1 MNYARMRVLR
11 VFGYGQSAGHLF
23 ESGHMANDSL
33 NPARILV
40 VDDEQDILRAAR
52 LLLKRHF
59 ASVETLSDPRK
70 LPERVRAGACDVVL
84 LDMNFAAGADS
95 GAEGLESLDEV
106 LTLDPQA
113 VVVLITAHSGVELA
127 VEAMKRGAADF
138 VTKPWQNERLL
149 ATLLAASNLRR
160 SRVEA
165 AELRSRNRG
174 LAAATLTGREL
185 IGTSARMLR
194 VFDTVR
200 RAAPTDANVLILGEN
215 GTGKE
220 LVAREIH
227 RHSRRSDDVFLRVDL
242 GSLAPQLFESELFG
256 HRRGAFTD
264 ARSDRIGLF
273 RAATGGTL
281 FLDEIG
287 NVPLHLQAKL
297 LTALE
302 RREVV
307 PVGAEKPE
315 GVDVRVICATNRS
328 PRELADEDLF
338 RQDLLYRINTVEIM
352 LPPLRERREDIPLLL
367 EHFMTV
373 YAEKYNLSARRLSAA
388 ALESLVAHPWPGNI
402 RALRH
407 AVERALILSDGT
419 MLEPDDFTL
428 GSAPIVG
435 VGKASADSTHLDD
448 LEREA
453 VTRALKEHK
462 RNISRAA
469 AALGV
474 TRASLYRRMQKYGL

>member
-1 MNYARMRVLR
+1 
-11 VFGYGQSAGHLF
+11 
-23 ESGHMANDSL
+23 MATDSL

-52 LLLKRHF
+52 LLLKSHF
-59 ASVETLSDPRK
+59 ASVETLSDPGK
-70 LPERVRAGACDVVL
+70 LEERVRQGSFDVLL
-84 LDMNFAAGADS
+84 LDMNFVAGADS
-95 GAEGLESLDEV
+95 GVEGLEALDRV
-106 LTLDPQA
+106 LALDPHA

-149 ATLLAASNLRR
+149 ATLLAACNLRR
-160 SRVEA
+160 SRLEA
-165 AELRSRNRG
+165 AELRNRNRG
-174 LAAATLTGREL
+174 LAAATLVGRDL
-185 IGTSARMLR
+185 IGTSGRMLR
-194 VFDTVR
+194 VFDTIR

-227 RHSRRSDDVFLRVDL
+227 RHSRRCDDVFLRVDL
-242 GSLAPQLFESELFG
+242 GALAPQLFESELFG

-264 ARSDRIGLF
+264 AKADRTGLF

-287 NVPLHLQAKL
+287 NVPLHLQTKL

-307 PVGAEKPE
+307 PVGAERPE
-315 GVDVRVICATNRS
+315 SVDVRVICATNRS
-328 PRELADEDLF
+328 PQELADGDLF

-352 LPPLRERREDIPLLL
+352 LPPLRERRGDIPLLL
-367 EHFMTV
+367 EHFMTI
-373 YAEKYNLSARRLSAA
+373 YAEKYNLPARRLSAA
-388 ALESLVAHPWPGNI
+388 ALQALVEHPWAGNV

-407 AVERALILSDGT
+407 AVERALILSEGPL
-419 MLEPDDFTL
+419 LEAEDFTL
-428 GSAPIVG
+428 GSVG
-435 VGKASADSTHLDD
+435 VPEAGKESADTTNLDE

-453 VTRALKEHK
+453 VARALKDHK